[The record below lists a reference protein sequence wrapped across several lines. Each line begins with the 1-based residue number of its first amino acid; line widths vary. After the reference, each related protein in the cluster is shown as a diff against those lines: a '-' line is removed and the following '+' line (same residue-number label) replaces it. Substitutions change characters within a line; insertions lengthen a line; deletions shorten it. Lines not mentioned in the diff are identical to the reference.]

1 MAACAEIIGY
11 LDALLDPDS
20 YDGYGPNGLQV
31 PGRDEIQTVIA
42 GLGANAAYF
51 VHARA

>member
-1 MAACAEIIGY
+1 MPACAEIIGY

-20 YDGYGPNGLQV
+20 YDDYGPNGLQV
-31 PGRDEIQTVIA
+31 PARDEIQTVIA
-42 GLGANAAYF
+42 GVEQMRLLV